1 MAEGQSGA
9 VTWSRAEEG
18 VGVVTFG
25 EPPMNL
31 LTTDTCAGLLA
42 AFDALEQA
50 RARVVILASDTEARV
65 WSSGVDLRRVPL
77 DGQDSVQWRSGLE
90 QVLRR
95 VRLFPAPV
103 IAMLHAG
110 AYGAACDLAVTC
122 DLATGTPATCFAIT
136 AVKLGVS
143 YNTGGVSHFLGALPL
158 HVVKE
163 MAFSG
168 DPLAAEDAYRFGLLN
183 RLVAPALLEQTTMEL
198 ARVIAGRAPLAVA
211 AFKAELRGLTTGV
224 PLTADRFEE
233 IQSARSATF
242 ASDDLKEGIA
252 AFFEKRPPDFRGR

>member
-1 MAEGQSGA
+1 MVEGQSGP
-9 VTWSRAEEG
+9 VTWSRAEG
-18 VGVVTFG
+18 DVGVVTFG

-31 LTTDTCAGLLA
+31 LTPDTCAGLLA

-50 RARVVILASDTEARV
+50 RVRAVILASDPAANV
-65 WSSGVDLRRVPL
+65 WSSGVDLHHVPL
-77 DGQDSVQWRSGLE
+77 DGRDSVQWRSGLE

-122 DLATGTPATCFAIT
+122 DLATGTPATTFAVT
-136 AVKLGVS
+136 AAKLGVS

-158 HVVKE
+158 HIVKE
-163 MAFSG
+163 MAFTG
-168 DPLAAEDAYRFGLLN
+168 DPLPAEDAYRFGLLN
-183 RLVAPALLEQTTMEL
+183 RLVAPELLAQTTMDL
-198 ARVIAGRAPLAVA
+198 ARVVAGRAPLAVA

-224 PLTADRFEE
+224 PLTADEFEE

-242 ASDDLKEGIA
+242 TSDDLKEGID
-252 AFFEKRPPDFRGR
+252 AFFEKRPPVFRGR

>member
-1 MAEGQSGA
+1 MAEGQSGP
-9 VTWSRAEEG
+9 VTWSRAEG
-18 VGVVTFG
+18 DVGMITFG

-42 AFDALEQA
+42 ALDALEQA
-50 RARVVILASDTEARV
+50 RVRVVILASDPAARV
-65 WSSGVDLRRVPL
+65 WSSGVDLHRVPL
-77 DGQDSVQWRSGLE
+77 DGQDSVQWRGGLE

-95 VRLFPAPV
+95 VRVFPAPV

-122 DLATGTPATCFAIT
+122 DLATGTPAACFAIT

-163 MAFSG
+163 MAFTG
-168 DPLAAEDAYRFGLLN
+168 DPLPAEDAYRFGLLN
-183 RLVAPALLEQTTMEL
+183 RLVARELLEQTTMEL
-198 ARVIAGRAPLAVA
+198 ARVVAGRAPLAVA

-242 ASDDLKEGIA
+242 ASDDIKEGIS